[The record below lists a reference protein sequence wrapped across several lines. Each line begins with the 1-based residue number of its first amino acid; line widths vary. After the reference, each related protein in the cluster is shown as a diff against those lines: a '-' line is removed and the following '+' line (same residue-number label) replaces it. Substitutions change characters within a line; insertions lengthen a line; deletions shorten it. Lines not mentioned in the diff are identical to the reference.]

1 MKRVRSGLRLDSLW
15 GQTVALTVIIVG
27 VAQILSILLFTLMV
41 LRPELQRVAG
51 VMAENVASLSDT
63 LGEVPEADRAR
74 LVNHLA
80 KSSYIEVWSGAKP
93 PDDTGPPPR
102 LLERVFMRQLVKA
115 MGDRT
120 DLYWRTDH
128 SRKLWMHVWLGGQ
141 PYWISV
147 KSPPLLGPTG
157 LLLVGALS
165 TVGLALL
172 AAAILSRRLLRPL
185 NALRGATET
194 YRLAAPSVRLSEQG
208 PLEIADLSRSFN
220 LMTNRLARAEADRRL
235 ILAGISHDVRTP
247 LAKLKLAFEM
257 MNCEDESLN
266 DTARRQI
273 DSIDRILSQFLMF
286 ARGFD
291 AEPIASLDLHALFVD
306 LVKEYG
312 PAGLVWDGVMPDE
325 RCEGRPEALRRALT
339 NLIENA
345 LRYGQPPVE
354 LSCRQQDGRWRIRVR
369 DHGPGVLEDQLA
381 TLAEPFVRGDSARQ
395 PFADGVFATSGT
407 GLGLAIVDRIAQ
419 LHGGGLGLRNLDDGF
434 EALFEMTAAAAKK

>member
-1 MKRVRSGLRLDSLW
+1 MKSFRFGLRLDSLW
-15 GQTVALTVIIVG
+15 GQTVALTVLIVG
-27 VAQILSILLFTLMV
+27 VAQILSILMFTLLV

-63 LGEVPEADRAR
+63 LADAPAAERAR
-74 LVNHLA
+74 LMSHLA
-80 KSSYIEVWSGAKP
+80 KSSYIQVWAGAKP

-102 LLERVFMRQLVKA
+102 LLERAFMRQLVKA

-157 LLLVGALS
+157 LLLAGALS

-185 NALRGATET
+185 NALRDATET
-194 YRLAAPSVRLSEQG
+194 YRLAAPPARLSEQG

-220 LMTNRLARAEADRRL
+220 LMTDRLAKAEDDRRL

-257 MNCEDESLN
+257 MKGEDESLTG
-266 DTARRQI
+266 TARRQI

-291 AEPIASLDLHALFVD
+291 AETVAPLDLRALFVD
-306 LVKEYG
+306 LVKDYG
-312 PAGLVWDGVMPDE
+312 PAGLVWDGIMPDD
-325 RCEGRPEALRRALT
+325 RCAGRPEALRRALT

-345 LRYGQPPVE
+345 LRYGQPPFE
-354 LSCRQQDGRWRIRVR
+354 LSCRREGSQWLIRVR
-369 DHGPGVLEDQLA
+369 DHGSGVAEDQLA
-381 TLAEPFVRGDSARQ
+381 TLTEPFVRGDSARQ
-395 PFADGVFATSGT
+395 PLVDGAFATSGT
-407 GLGLAIVDRIAQ
+407 GLGLAIAERIAQ
-419 LHGGGLGLRNLDDGF
+419 LHGGRLSLRNLADGF
-434 EALFEMTAAAAKK
+434 EAAFEIADVAAKK